1 VIINFVVSSSA
12 HPVGGVTAQYEFAN
26 ALSRRGHQVTIVH
39 APFFGLGIAS
49 LDDLS
54 WFRFEPAIVHH
65 LAEPGSIDFP
75 PADIVFGT
83 GARPEAGLPV
93 HLVQGADVL
102 FPQLE
107 QEAFDQPGLKIC
119 IASWLRSVGERHG
132 LAPEHLRVV
141 HYGIDH
147 ERYRLITAL
156 DDRPLQVATLHH
168 THPAKGWPVARAALD
183 EVRRQV
189 PDLRV
194 AVFGTSVPDE
204 PLPAWMTFVHDPPQD
219 VLVRSIYNQSRVYL
233 QASDHEG
240 FGFTA
245 VEAMACG
252 CALVTTDNGGSDD
265 YAIPDETA
273 LLAAPRDAAGL
284 AAQMVRLLRDD
295 AERRRIAELG
305 RRFVARFDWDRAG
318 EALEA
323 ELEAYLA
330 DPDAYPGAELTGS

>member
-1 VIINFVVSSSA
+1 MIINFVISSA
-12 HPVGGVTAQYEFAN
+12 PHPIGGVTAQYEFAN
-26 ALSRRGHQVTIVH
+26 ALSRRGHRVTIVH
-39 APFFGLGIAS
+39 APFFGLRITS

-54 WFRFEPAIVHH
+54 WFRFEPGIDHH
-65 LAEPGSIDFP
+65 VAATDALDFP
-75 PADIVFGT
+75 PGDIVFGT
-83 GARPEAGLPV
+83 GAQPDAGLPV
-93 HLVQGADVL
+93 HLVQGTDIM
-102 FPQLE
+102 FPELE
-107 QEAFDQPGLKIC
+107 QEAFDVPGLKVC
-119 IASWLRSVGERHG
+119 IASWLRSVGDRHG
-132 LAPEHLRVV
+132 LAAEHLRVV

-147 ERYRLITAL
+147 ERYRLVTAL
-156 DDRPLQVATLHH
+156 DERPLQVATLHH
-168 THPAKGWPVARAALD
+168 THPVKGWPVARAALE
-183 EVRRQV
+183 EVRRHV

-194 AVFGTSVPDE
+194 AVFGTSVPEE
-204 PLPAWMTFVHDPPQD
+204 PLPAWMTFVHDPPQE

-233 QASDHEG
+233 QASDQEG

-265 YAIPDETA
+265 YAIPGETA

-284 AAQMVRLLRDD
+284 AAQVVRLLDDD

-305 RRFVARFDWDRAG
+305 RRYVARFDWDRAG

-330 DPDAYPGAELTGS
+330 DPDAYPGAELPGP